1 MSTIILKD
9 LLGEDIRSRG
19 NALKLKEALLLTP
32 SPIVIDM
39 QGIVFVSRSFSDE
52 LLSLCEI
59 HAAKLVHA
67 EGEVK
72 TMLEVVSKSRSTHKE
87 HATITSSIIEL
98 HDMNSVHDFF
108 SSLR

>member
-19 NALKLKEALLLTP
+19 NAQKIKDELLASP
-32 SPIVIDM
+32 SPVRIDM
-39 QGIVFVSRSFSDE
+39 QGIVFISRSFTDE
-52 LLSLCEI
+52 LLSLATA
-59 HAAKLVHA
+59 HSAKIIHA

-72 TMLEVVSKSRSTHKE
+72 TMLEVVTKSRNIHKE
-87 HATITSSIIEL
+87 PAAITSSIIEL

-108 SSLR
+108 STLR